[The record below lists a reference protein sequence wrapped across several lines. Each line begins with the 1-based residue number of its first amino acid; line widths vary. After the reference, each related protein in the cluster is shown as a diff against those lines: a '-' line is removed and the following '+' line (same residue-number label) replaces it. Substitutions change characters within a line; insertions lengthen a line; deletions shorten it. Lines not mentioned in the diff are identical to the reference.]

1 MLYADI
7 GIINMEIVINP
18 SFSTIDLLT
27 VSGNFNA
34 ETPATT
40 VEMPIINIGR
50 GFQNGCKSF
59 MIKERNP
66 PTLATALQHPMALF
80 LF

>member
-1 MLYADI
+1 MALLRNI
-7 GIINMEIVINP
+7 IVINS
-18 SFSTIDLLT
+18 SFTTLKLLT

-34 ETPATT
+34 ETPAIT

-66 PTLATALQHPMALF
+66 PTLATALQHPIALF

>member
-1 MLYADI
+1 MLYADN
-7 GIINMEIVINP
+7 GIVKIVLNSSFRKIN
-18 SFSTIDLLT
+18 LLT